1 MFVSMFSRF
10 ITSPTL
16 RADGVPRFGKVCKH
30 YWLLVVQKRCYV
42 IFYLF
47 TQITFFY
54 TLLLGPLCLGSQLV
68 DSVVGH
74 FCITFLSF
82 AIYTVLCL

>member
-1 MFVSMFSRF
+1 MV
-10 ITSPTL
+10 
-16 RADGVPRFGKVCKH
+16 KV
-30 YWLLVVQKRCYV
+30 
-42 IFYLF
+42 I
-47 TQITFFY
+47 
-54 TLLLGPLCLGSQLV
+54 GSQLV

>member
-1 MFVSMFSRF
+1 MD
-10 ITSPTL
+10 
-16 RADGVPRFGKVCKH
+16 ADTNDSVPGIHAGELALNGVVKTDDLQTAIINKV
-30 YWLLVVQKRCYV
+30 
-42 IFYLF
+42 
-47 TQITFFY
+47 FY
-54 TLLLGPLCLGSQLV
+54 TLLFVPLCLGYISQLV